1 MLRIAQAAETLRGTE
16 NWLAI
21 GMVMAK
27 LGDAYV
33 EQDQPQEA
41 ALMLEQALAIF
52 RRERRSDYESRA
64 LGTLGWFTQAAQ
76 WPKAQEYHEQALA
89 LARVH
94 ADQVDEAAQLAALAR
109 IRELQGDVPGAV
121 NFYRQAL
128 HVSYLVGDDDLEA
141 ESAFEL
147 GRLLIDDT
155 RTLMQ
160 AAQLLRGV
168 RLAGSQQRGP
178 PSAQPR
184 RQTAGIALAPPGS
197 PYRSPEGSNREFAS
211 AAYGGFH
218 GELKPADMPR

>member
-1 MLRIAQAAETLRGTE
+1 MAILIILLV
-16 NWLAI
+16 LAI

-27 LGDAYV
+27 LGDAYL

-52 RRERRSDYESRA
+52 RRERHTDYESRV
-64 LGTLGWFTQAAQ
+64 LGTMGAVFTRSQQ

-89 LARVH
+89 LAREHV
-94 ADQVDEAAQLAALAR
+94 DQVEEAAQLAALAR
-109 IRELQGDVPGAV
+109 VRELQGDPPGAV

-128 HVSYLVGDDDLEA
+128 HVSYLLDNGDLEA
-141 ESAFEL
+141 ENAFEL

-160 AAQLLRGV
+160 AAQLLRESDSLV
-168 RLAGSQQRGP
+168 PNSEARRLLSRADKRLDRTR
-178 PSAQPR
+178 A
-184 RQTAGIALAPPGS
+184 AGIALPPA
-197 PYRSPEGSNREFAS
+197 EGSNREFAA

-218 GELKPADMPR
+218 GELKPADVPQ